1 MKSGSLRS
9 GWQGLATFMCRCSF
23 LFQVALLV
31 VGYVFLSPDNCE
43 AGIRYIGTKSW
54 VLAGSDLDGWV
65 IFARKVIPSLILY
78 WAVVFVVGLFVSLP
92 IRRFWLF
99 VIWVLMGFAIW
110 LAPCKLEN
118 YSRYYDAFYASF
130 ALVLGAGWL
139 ASWLYGFS
147 RSGGA
152 KALALV
158 LFVVAGSLL
167 YEWLASLKAVQFHEG
182 RWLRPEQIVD
192 CIFGVLD
199 KQKDIADTA
208 QLPSEIA
215 FGLYYIF
222 HALLAFFGGYVII
235 GFVSKAAVNT
245 ILLRFS
251 RRPDNIFWGVSSE
264 AKALARS
271 LRSEKHEKCIFVIA
285 DLSSADAGM
294 LDGLSDDGFLW
305 VPEGRGTLRMVAR
318 RVKKHFF
325 LSPFGSRNV
334 EWASRLATFAEG
346 EPEVYVSIDDE
357 ADDSWLFRWADRDDI
372 RKRLNVHIVRE
383 TSLAADILLRDH
395 PMLLSPGVTCKEGKV
410 VSDSPDGCFAF
421 KLLQIGFGSQGR
433 MLLNRMICDSQ
444 APGAKFSA
452 VIVDKN
458 QVAFD
463 GYEVRCPDVKST
475 YGLDFKNLDVQTKD
489 FFDWLE
495 GEISK
500 ASYTRIVVTTGN
512 DDVNLSVANF
522 IVRHYREAGDI
533 SRLKV
538 LPNVLFV
545 RVRHPENYAD
555 FPLLGNGKSLDFTP
569 FGADREVYSYQSIV
583 NLDIDH
589 VARQMNARWAGGKD
603 VYAAWRNASFFDR
616 ESSRASA
623 MGVKNLW
630 RLATGDDDIS
640 SVESVRAKWDCVM
653 EGNRNVQN
661 NLADA
666 EHLRWMAFHY
676 VRGIRT
682 WDPEND
688 LNVLESVKAQMG
700 PGLKAKQIKA
710 NQRILANRHAALI
723 PTEKLFRMDVFLDI
737 LSFEQLSS
745 YSKLFK
751 LYADELHVQWELSV
765 AKCKGCP
772 SEKDFSDN
780 AKLLALNHCV
790 FALWDASKYVECIK
804 VLHADI
810 QTQLREFSE
819 NVIVAYGHKD
829 AETKLLATVSNFA
842 KRLDMFA
849 DGVGILRK
857 VWSRQTRRELM
868 GLRRLS
874 KDLAAYT
881 NLDAPHPNLF
891 YTIGKMVGN
900 DDEVVYGVPYYIMRF
915 QDSLRK

>member
-1 MKSGSLRS
+1 MKSGNLRS
-9 GWQGLATFMCRCSF
+9 GYQTIATLMCRSSF
-23 LFQVALLV
+23 LFQIALLV

-43 AGIRYIGTKSW
+43 TGVRYLGAKQWI
-54 VLAGSDLDGWV
+54 LAWGDLDGWI
-65 IFARKVIPSLILY
+65 IFARKVIPSLVLY
-78 WAVVFVVGLFVSLP
+78 WAVVFVIGLFVALP

-99 VIWVLMGFAIW
+99 FIWVLMGFAIW
-110 LAPCKLEN
+110 ISPCELEN

-130 ALVLGAGWL
+130 ALVLVAGWL

-158 LFVVAGSLL
+158 LFVVVGSLL
-167 YEWLASLKAVQFHEG
+167 YEWLASLKAFQFHEG

-199 KQKDIADTA
+199 KQKDIADTT

-264 AKALARS
+264 ARTLARS
-271 LRSEKHEKCIFVIA
+271 IRDEKHEKCIFVIA
-285 DLSSADAGM
+285 DLSSVDGGM

-334 EWASRLATFAEG
+334 EWATRLATFAEG

-357 ADDSWLFRWADRDDI
+357 ADDSWLFRWADRDEI

-395 PMLLSPGVTCKEGKV
+395 PMLLSPGVKCKEGKV
-410 VSDSPDGCFAF
+410 VSDSADEYFTF

-433 MLLNRMICDSQ
+433 MLLNRTICDSQ

-452 VIVDKN
+452 VIVDKD
-458 QVAFD
+458 QVAFG
-463 GYEVRCPDVKST
+463 GYRVRCPDVKST
-475 YGLDFKNLDVQTKD
+475 YGLNFKKLNVQTKK
-489 FFDWLE
+489 FFKWLE

-500 ASYTRIVVTTGN
+500 TSYTRIVVTTGN

-522 IVRHYREAGDI
+522 IIRHYREAGDI

-555 FPLLGNGKSLDFTP
+555 FPLWGNGKCLEFTP

-603 VYAAWRNASFFDR
+603 VCVAWRNASFFDR

-630 RLATGDDDIS
+630 RLATGGDDIS
-640 SVESVRAKWDCVM
+640 CAESVRAKWNCVM
-653 EGNRNVQN
+653 NGNVQKH
-661 NLADA
+661 LADA
-666 EHLRWMAFHY
+666 EHLRWMAFHH

-700 PGLKAKQIKA
+700 PGLKARQIKA

-737 LSFEQLSS
+737 ISFEQLSS
-745 YSKLFK
+745 YYKLFK

-765 AKCKGCP
+765 VRCEGCP

-790 FALWDASKYVECIK
+790 FALWEAAKSAENLKLITDK
-804 VLHADI
+804 VLKLFNNFSIAASNVYH
-810 QTQLREFSE
+810 SE
-819 NVIVAYGHKD
+819 NVEV
-829 AETKLLATVSNFA
+829 KLSEALQNLASELRNA
-842 KRLDMFA
+842 IA
-849 DGVGILRK
+849 SVGIWRRMCC
-857 VWSRQTRRELM
+857 SQTRHELAV
-868 GLRRLS
+868 LRRMAERVESNAEAMILGQRPFRT
-874 KDLAAYT
+874 L
-881 NLDAPHPNLF
+881 
-891 YTIGKMVGN
+891 GKMVDN
-900 DDEVVYGVPYYIMRF
+900 DIEVIRGVPDYLKGI
-915 QDSLRK
+915 

>member
-9 GWQGLATFMCRCSF
+9 GWQGLATFTCRCSF

-99 VIWVLMGFAIW
+99 VIWVFMGFAIW

-199 KQKDIADTA
+199 KQKDIADTT

-410 VSDSPDGCFAF
+410 VSDSPDGCFTF

-433 MLLNRMICDSQ
+433 MLINRMICDFQ
-444 APGAKFSA
+444 APGARFSA

-495 GEISK
+495 GEITNT
-500 ASYTRIVVTTGN
+500 SYTRIVVTTGN
-512 DDVNLSVANF
+512 DELNLSVASL
-522 IVRHYREAGDI
+522 IVGHYREAGDI

-682 WDPEND
+682 WDPENE

-737 LSFEQLSS
+737 ISFEQLSS

-751 LYADELHVQWELSV
+751 LYACELHDQWLHAV
-765 AKCKGCP
+765 ARCEGCP
-772 SEKDFSDN
+772 SEKDFSCN

-790 FALWDASKYVECIK
+790 FALWEAAKSAEDLKLMADK
-804 VLHADI
+804 VLKLLNDFSSTASDAYYS
-810 QTQLREFSE
+810 EDVEVKFSE
-819 NVIVAYGHKD
+819 ALRN
-829 AETKLLATVSNFA
+829 LASELRNAIAGVS
-842 KRLDMFA
+842 
-849 DGVGILRK
+849 ILRR
-857 VWSRQTRRELM
+857 VCCRQTRHELAVINRM
-868 GLRRLS
+868 AERMESNAKAKTSGQRPFRTL
-874 KDLAAYT
+874 
-881 NLDAPHPNLF
+881 
-891 YTIGKMVGN
+891 GKMVDN
-900 DDEVVYGVPYYIMRF
+900 DIEVIRGVPDYLMCFR
-915 QDSLRK
+915 RG

>member
-1 MKSGSLRS
+1 MKSGNLRS
-9 GWQGLATFMCRCSF
+9 GYQAMATFMCRCSF
-23 LFQVALLV
+23 LFQIALLV

-43 AGIRYIGTKSW
+43 AGVRYLGTKSW
-54 VLAGSDLDGWV
+54 ILAWGDLDGWI
-65 IFARKVIPSLILY
+65 IFARKVIPFLILY
-78 WAVVFVVGLFVSLP
+78 WAVVFVMGLFVALP

-99 VIWVLMGFAIW
+99 FIWVLMGFAIW
-110 LAPCKLEN
+110 ITPCELEN

-130 ALVLGAGWL
+130 ALVLVAGWL

-158 LFVVAGSLL
+158 LFVVVGSLL
-167 YEWLASLKAVQFHEG
+167 YEWLASLKVVQFHEG

-199 KQKDIADTA
+199 KQKDIADTT
-208 QLPSEIA
+208 QLSSGIA

-235 GFVSKAAVNT
+235 GFISKAAVNT

-264 AKALARS
+264 AKALAKS
-271 LRSEKHEKCIFVIA
+271 LRNEKHEKCIFVIA
-285 DLSSADAGM
+285 DLSSADGGM

-325 LSPFGSRNV
+325 LSPWGSRNV

-346 EPEVYVSIDDE
+346 EPEAYVSIDDE

-372 RKRLNVHIVRE
+372 RKSLNVHIVRE

-395 PMLLSPGVTCKEGKV
+395 PMLLSPGVKCKDGKV
-410 VSDSPDGCFAF
+410 VSDLNDGYFTF
-421 KLLQIGFGSQGR
+421 KLLQIGFGAQGR

-475 YGLDFKNLDVQTKD
+475 YGLDFKKLDVQKKQFFKWLKD
-489 FFDWLE
+489 
-495 GEISK
+495 EISNT
-500 ASYTRIVVTTGN
+500 SYTRIVVTTGN
-512 DDVNLSVANF
+512 DDLNLSVASF
-522 IVRHYREAGDI
+522 IVRHYREAGDFL
-533 SRLKV
+533 RLGM
-538 LPNVLFV
+538 LRNVLFV

-555 FPLLGNGKSLDFTP
+555 FPLLGNWKSLDFTP

-603 VYAAWRNASFFDR
+603 VCVAWRNASFFDR

-630 RLATGDDDIS
+630 RLATGGDDIPC
-640 SVESVRAKWDCVM
+640 VESVRAKWDCVM
-653 EGNRNVQN
+653 SSDRGVQS

-688 LNVLESVKAQMG
+688 LNVLESIKAQMG
-700 PGLKAKQIKA
+700 PGLKGKQIKA

-737 LSFEQLSS
+737 ISFEQLSS
-745 YSKLFK
+745 YFKLFK
-751 LYADELHVQWELSV
+751 LYVDELHVQWELSV
-765 AKCKGCP
+765 ARCNGSP

-790 FALWDASKYVECIK
+790 FALWEAAKSAEELKLMNDK
-804 VLHADI
+804 VH
-810 QTQLREFSE
+810 
-819 NVIVAYGHKD
+819 
-829 AETKLLATVSNFA
+829 KLLNDFSSTASDACHSEDVEVKLSEALQNLARELRNAIAGVS
-842 KRLDMFA
+842 
-849 DGVGILRK
+849 ILR
-857 VWSRQTRRELM
+857 RMCCCQTRHEFAV
-868 GLRRLS
+868 LRRMAERVASNANAMTLGQRPFRT
-874 KDLAAYT
+874 L
-881 NLDAPHPNLF
+881 
-891 YTIGKMVGN
+891 GKMVDN
-900 DDEVVYGVPYYIMRF
+900 DIDVVRGVPDYLKGI
-915 QDSLRK
+915 